1 MGPPIRHCSV
11 PHYAMRVTCLF
22 ILTLLGCVSS
32 LQFGFRTKSSSKG
45 HQQLAVTLQQDL
57 QSGQELMIEEEDSH
71 GNKVTNSHS
80 KSMPTSVWLRKIGV
94 CVAAA
99 LGAGVLVDIITLKE
113 NYAHHS
119 VPGIVP
125 VAHAD
130 STGKMST
137 KLTARKRYLPRIADG
152 VNKFN
157 ALASDESVASAF
169 LRGDKPGY
177 EGFVRA
183 MNLFGAS
190 LRVGETPDKISR
202 EAEEIVADFNKEI
215 IKVAK
220 LKTPVKK
227 EDLATAASKLKQYID
242 FAEQHVASPI
252 DHYQVNF

>member
-1 MGPPIRHCSV
+1 MPTK
-11 PHYAMRVTCLF
+11 MRAR
-22 ILTLLGCVSS
+22 SP
-32 LQFGFRTKSSSKG
+32 TKVMS
-45 HQQLAVTLQQDL
+45 AVTQDL
-57 QSGQELMIEEEDSH
+57 QGLDDIMGGSSGAEDH
-71 GNKVTNSHS
+71 QDS
-80 KSMPTSVWLRKIGV
+80 KEVPVWLRKTGV
-94 CVAAA
+94 FLAAA
-99 LGAGVLVDIITLKE
+99 LGSGVLVDIVSLKE

-119 VPGIVP
+119 VPRMVP

-157 ALASDESVASAF
+157 ALASDESVASTF

-202 EAEEIVADFNKEI
+202 EAEDIVAAFNKEI
-215 IKVAK
+215 VKIAK
-220 LKTPVKK
+220 SNKPIINKDDLTPA
-227 EDLATAASKLKQYID
+227 ATKLKQYLE
-242 FAEQHVASPI
+242 FAEQHAASPI